1 MIGISPVTL
10 ILSVFTLISFGFYIA
25 MNALTPVYLQ
35 KPIKVGG
42 YGFTVKQNAY
52 FSFVHW
58 IGIIIALVYGHFVS
72 DRIPLAL
79 AARNGGVWKPEYR
92 LHALWIPAFIF
103 NPVGLGIF
111 GVALEKHMHWIVIA
125 VAQVMVTFGS
135 LAIIPI
141 AVNYM

>member
-1 MIGISPVTL
+1 
-10 ILSVFTLISFGFYIA
+10 

-35 KPIKVGG
+35 KPVKVEG
-42 YGFTVKQNAY
+42 YGFTSLGNAN

-58 IGIIIALVYGHFVS
+58 IGIGMALIYGHFVS
-72 DRIPLAL
+72 DRLPLAIS
-79 AARNGGVWKPEYR
+79 ARYGGIWKPEYR
-92 LHALWIPAFIF
+92 LHALWIPAFIA

-111 GVALEKHMHWIVIA
+111 GAALQHHTHWIVIA
-125 VAQVMVTFGS
+125 VAQVFVTFGS